1 MGRGGEGGTEEFGGN
16 MVSTANKEGGIVRI
30 VQNLTRELGKFYSD
44 TTKFCRT
51 PPLPPPPPPQVITD
65 NSRGEVERRA
75 GSILMLPSPMT
86 KECFNER
93 RDEEG

>member
-1 MGRGGEGGTEEFGGN
+1 

-30 VQNLTRELGKFYSD
+30 LQNLRGN

-51 PPLPPPPPPQVITD
+51 PSLPSPPPPPPQVITN

-75 GSILMLPSPMT
+75 GSVLMLPSPMT

>member
-1 MGRGGEGGTEEFGGN
+1 

-51 PPLPPPPPPQVITD
+51 PPLSPPPPPQVITD

>member
-1 MGRGGEGGTEEFGGN
+1 

-30 VQNLTRELGKFYSD
+30 LQNLTRELGKFYSD
-44 TTKFCRT
+44 NQILPNS
-51 PPLPPPPPPQVITD
+51 PPSPPPPPPVITD

-75 GSILMLPSPMT
+75 GSILMLPSTMT

>member
-1 MGRGGEGGTEEFGGN
+1 

-30 VQNLTRELGKFYSD
+30 LQNLTREHNQI
-44 TTKFCRT
+44 
-51 PPLPPPPPPQVITD
+51 LPNSLPSHPPPPQVITN

-86 KECFNER
+86 KECFNEQS
-93 RDEEG
+93 DEEG

>member
-1 MGRGGEGGTEEFGGN
+1 

-30 VQNLTRELGKFYSD
+30 LQNLTREHNQILPNS
-44 TTKFCRT
+44 
-51 PPLPPPPPPQVITD
+51 PPSPPPPTQVITN

>member
-51 PPLPPPPPPQVITD
+51 PPLPPPPPTGD
-65 NSRGEVERRA
+65 N
-75 GSILMLPSPMT
+75 
-86 KECFNER
+86 
-93 RDEEG
+93 

>member
-1 MGRGGEGGTEEFGGN
+1 

-30 VQNLTRELGKFYSD
+30 LQNLTRELGKFYSD

-51 PPLPPPPPPQVITD
+51 PSFPHPPPPPQVITD
-65 NSRGEVERRA
+65 NSRQEVERRA

-86 KECFNER
+86 KECFNEQS
-93 RDEEG
+93 DEEG

>member
-1 MGRGGEGGTEEFGGN
+1 

-30 VQNLTRELGKFYSD
+30 LQNLTRELGKFYSD

-51 PPLPPPPPPQVITD
+51 PPFPPPPSPQVITD

>member
-1 MGRGGEGGTEEFGGN
+1 

-30 VQNLTRELGKFYSD
+30 LQNLTREHNQILPNSLPSNPA
-44 TTKFCRT
+44 
-51 PPLPPPPPPQVITD
+51 PPLPPQVITN

-86 KECFNER
+86 KECFNVQS
-93 RDEEG
+93 DEEG

>member
-1 MGRGGEGGTEEFGGN
+1 
-16 MVSTANKEGGIVRI
+16 MVSTANKEGEIVRI
-30 VQNLTRELGKFYSD
+30 LQNLTRELGKFYSD

-51 PPLPPPPPPQVITD
+51 PPLPPPPQVITD
-65 NSRGEVERRA
+65 GEVERRA

>member
-1 MGRGGEGGTEEFGGN
+1 

-30 VQNLTRELGKFYSD
+30 LQNLTREHNQILPNS
-44 TTKFCRT
+44 
-51 PPLPPPPPPQVITD
+51 PPSPPPPTQVITN

-86 KECFNER
+86 KECFNEQS
-93 RDEEG
+93 DEEG

>member
-1 MGRGGEGGTEEFGGN
+1 

-30 VQNLTRELGKFYSD
+30 LQNLTREHNQILPNS
-44 TTKFCRT
+44 
-51 PPLPPPPPPQVITD
+51 PPSPPPPPTQVITN

>member
-1 MGRGGEGGTEEFGGN
+1 

-30 VQNLTRELGKFYSD
+30 LQNLTREHNQILPNSL
-44 TTKFCRT
+44 
-51 PPLPPPPPPQVITD
+51 PSQPPPPPTQVITN

>member
-1 MGRGGEGGTEEFGGN
+1 

-30 VQNLTRELGKFYSD
+30 LQNLTRELGKFYSD

-51 PPLPPPPPPQVITD
+51 LPLPLPPPPPQVITD

-86 KECFNER
+86 KECFNEQS
-93 RDEEG
+93 DEEG

>member
-1 MGRGGEGGTEEFGGN
+1 

-51 PPLPPPPPPQVITD
+51 PPLPLPPPPPQVITD
-65 NSRGEVERRA
+65 NSREEVERRV
-75 GSILMLPSPMT
+75 GSILMFPSPMT

>member
-1 MGRGGEGGTEEFGGN
+1 

-30 VQNLTRELGKFYSD
+30 LQNLTREHNQI
-44 TTKFCRT
+44 
-51 PPLPPPPPPQVITD
+51 LPNSLPSHPPPPPQVITN

>member
-1 MGRGGEGGTEEFGGN
+1 MLEYYRT
-16 MVSTANKEGGIVRI
+16 
-30 VQNLTRELGKFYSD
+30 LRENWVNFTVTQPNSAKL
-44 TTKFCRT
+44 
-51 PPLPPPPPPQVITD
+51 PPPPPQVITD
-65 NSRGEVERRA
+65 NSRGEVERRV